1 MTSLPKVPLCREN
14 TLLHTTLHRCG
25 NRHMRRLS
33 RCLSARL
40 LQLLTAVDNPV
51 RNAASIL
58 IFLRAPSPAFH
69 SFEGNETDLS
79 AKRAQAEAQARLSR
93 ADGDACR
100 PLDSQASPHEGPQA
114 PFGVAVHKKN
124 RLSRS
129 RDFDAV
135 YRQGRSSST
144 RFLTLHWF
152 ERSPDAASAEPRL
165 GLAVPKAAG
174 NAVVRNRIK
183 RQLREIWRTKLDAGV
198 LPVANDYVLVVRP
211 GLPEAVEAR
220 GHAWL
225 VERVDEVLG
234 KAAA

>member
-1 MTSLPKVPLCREN
+1 MQR
-14 TLLHTTLHRCG
+14 
-25 NRHMRRLS
+25 
-33 RCLSARL
+33 
-40 LQLLTAVDNPV
+40 
-51 RNAASIL
+51 
-58 IFLRAPSPAFH
+58 
-69 SFEGNETDLS
+69 
-79 AKRAQAEAQARLSR
+79 
-93 ADGDACR
+93 
-100 PLDSQASPHEGPQA
+100 
-114 PFGVAVHKKN
+114 KN

-135 YRQGRSSST
+135 YRHGRSAST

-152 ERSPDAASAEPRL
+152 ERSDAVSGEPRL

-183 RQLREIWRTKLDAGV
+183 RQLREIWRTKLDAGA
-198 LPVANDYVLVVRP
+198 LPSSNDYVLVVRP